1 MLSYSRHQSEARNQH
16 RANSLASDNGL
27 HREPVPVQAD
37 PMPVKEMFSISDV
50 RIPVKRK
57 KTLEPAKV
65 ESLAEDILENGQT
78 TPIRLRTGKT
88 GGYVLIEG
96 YHRLEALR
104 ALGEEQVEGY
114 LVHARLH

>member
-1 MLSYSRHQSEARNQH
+1 MRN
-16 RANSLASDNGL
+16 NGL
-27 HREPVPVQAD
+27 HKCGAPVQID
-37 PMPVKEMFSISDV
+37 LMPVKEIFAIADV

-57 KTLEPAKV
+57 KTLDPGKV
-65 ESLAEDILENGQT
+65 DNIAQDMLENGQT

-104 ALGEEQVEGY
+104 ALGEDKVEGY
-114 LVHARLH
+114 LVNARLH